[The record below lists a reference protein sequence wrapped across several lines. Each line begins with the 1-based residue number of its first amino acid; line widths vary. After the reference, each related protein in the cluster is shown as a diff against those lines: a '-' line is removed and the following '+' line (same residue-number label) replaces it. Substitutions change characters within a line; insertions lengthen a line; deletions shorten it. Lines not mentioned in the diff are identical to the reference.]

1 MNGDGQGWAW
11 TGAGEARVGTAAR
24 RRGMAGQGRR
34 KVTQGDARLGGAKVR
49 CGWDTRRGG
58 RDTRGRARARHG
70 MACWAANGHQVQTL
84 MAHINPAHK
93 GLTTLVP
100 RSMTTLR
107 AHSFAKWIAFI
118 ALECFK

>member
-1 MNGDGQGWAW
+1 MAMGRAGHGRALAKRGWGQ
-11 TGAGEARVGTAAR
+11 
-24 RRGMAGQGRR
+24 RRGGGAWQGKGGARAA
-34 KVTQGDARLGGAKVR
+34 QGDARLGGAKVR